1 MEASTIML
9 VMFTV
14 IIRSYLESPLMWL
27 VSWLMMLIRM
37 VGRYVTMKI
46 LTSLFL
52 ICMLREAI
60 QNK

>member
-1 MEASTIML
+1 ML